1 MSMSGWQ
8 ALPAV
13 IDAEDWPELSYQY
26 GLTDGL
32 PTFPPRREV
41 VERSVQ
47 AAGMSGDSSVGPMPP
62 SGRVASVRD
71 VAANAAM
78 AGCLPEHMPAV
89 LAALAAM
96 LEPRFNLAG
105 VVATTHPC
113 WPLVIVSGSA
123 VDRLGMATAESVFSG
138 GGCRA
143 NVAIG
148 RAVNLVLWNVGGGRP
163 RQPVQEIFGHPGRL
177 AYCVAESQSSPW
189 PAFHEA
195 RGVSAP
201 HGAVTVFACEAPQ
214 IGNPWG
220 FTTTDN
226 PVLGEQWL
234 GMVAD
239 HMTTRGNNNTHTMG
253 EMLVAFTPSMART
266 LAEQGWSRERIQQ
279 HLWLIAR
286 WRLGEIRL
294 AADGS
299 PAIDD
304 KSRYEWWP
312 DWVDQTDARS
322 RVPTTW
328 SPNDIHI
335 LVTGA
340 DSIPSSAIMPSWGH
354 LGGFAI
360 TRALPDPAK
369 PGSTG

>member
-1 MSMSGWQ
+1 
-8 ALPAV
+8 
-13 IDAEDWPELSYQY
+13 
-26 GLTDGL
+26 
-32 PTFPPRREV
+32 
-41 VERSVQ
+41 
-47 AAGMSGDSSVGPMPP
+47 
-62 SGRVASVRD
+62 
-71 VAANAAM
+71 M
-78 AGCLPEHMPAV
+78 AGCLPEHMPVV

-96 LEPRFNLAG
+96 QEPRFNLAG

-113 WPLVIVSGSA
+113 WPLVIVSGAA

-148 RAVNLVLWNVGGGRP
+148 RAIKLTLWNVGGGRP
-163 RQPVQEIFGHPGRL
+163 HRPVQEIFGHPGRL

-189 PAFHEA
+189 PAFHES
-195 RGVSAP
+195 RGVDAP

-226 PVLGEQWL
+226 PALGEQWL
-234 GMVAD
+234 AMVAD
-239 HMTTRGNNNTHTMG
+239 HMTSRGSSNTHTMG
-253 EMLVAFTPSMART
+253 ELLVAFTPSMART
-266 LAEQGWSRERIQQ
+266 LAGQGWTRERIQE
-279 HLWLIAR
+279 HLWAIAR
-286 WRLGEIRL
+286 RRIGEIRV

-299 PAIDD
+299 PAVDE

-312 DWVDQTDARS
+312 DWVNQAAAETL
-322 RVPTTW
+322 VPVTW
-328 SPNDIHI
+328 SPKDIHV

-360 TRALPDPAK
+360 TQALPEPARQRR
-369 PGSTG
+369 TG